1 MATNDRERLTTRQ
14 TAERLGVQMRT
25 VYSLINRE
33 ALRYVD
39 PERHLLDAREVE
51 TALAQKRKHGM
62 WPDPRAERISM
73 RLAVERLHALP
84 RQLRELARQGVF
96 EIECVGAPSRQRSVV
111 RTEDL
116 PRIAAALETM
126 RPEKRTSYNVLMPV
140 AWVEMLNREAE
151 ACGVARQILLAALMQ
166 DADERDLPPMQ
177 AKELHRSGG
186 KGDQQEPMAALFF
199 RLSAAEAK
207 RLTERMQH
215 WSCNMSCSDMVR
227 GAVRQFVQEQP
238 LGIDNAG

>member
-140 AWVEMLNREAE
+140 AWVETLNREAE

-186 KGDQQEPMAALFF
+186 KGDHQEPMAALFF

-207 RLTERMQH
+207 RLTERMKH
-215 WSCNMSCSDMVR
+215 WPCNMGCSDMVR

>member
-1 MATNDRERLTTRQ
+1 MATNDRDRLTTRQ
-14 TAERLGVQMRT
+14 TAERLGVQVRT
-25 VYSLINRE
+25 VYSLINRA
-33 ALRYVD
+33 ALRYAD

-96 EIECVGAPSRQRSVV
+96 EIECVGAPSRRRSVV

-126 RPEKRTSYNVLMPV
+126 RPEKRTSYNVFMPV
-140 AWVEMLNREAE
+140 AWVEMLNREA
-151 ACGVARQILLAALMQ
+151 AAR
-166 DADERDLPPMQ
+166 
-177 AKELHRSGG
+177 GG
-186 KGDQQEPMAALFF
+186 FP
-199 RLSAAEAK
+199 
-207 RLTERMQH
+207 
-215 WSCNMSCSDMVR
+215 
-227 GAVRQFVQEQP
+227 
-238 LGIDNAG
+238 I